1 MRGWRRSLTVL
12 AAGLLLVGLPGCRDN
27 DDQAAPP
34 PSPAPADTVALSADL
49 PAPLTIGVVVSLS
62 APPGEGAEWRDAAEG
77 AEVAVRRFVLG
88 GSQVDLTVLN
98 DKGTAQG
105 ATTAVQT
112 LLDRGVAGIVLASTG
127 KHQAAGL
134 AEASARGVPVLLP
147 YADSAATLPD
157 HSWLTGP
164 DAKTT
169 DARLV
174 QVLAKRGATK
184 PFLVNAGGGSV
195 TGLDPIGTR
204 IFRAGSDPT
213 AIADALR
220 RRLAAQPKAFDS
232 VVVSGPA
239 ELQAIMVRALRGAR
253 LDVPLALTPE
263 ALSPTFPATLHEA
276 DGSLS
281 DPLLSTGLDEGD
293 STALQPSARGR
304 SLAAYFSALQL
315 TAADPT
321 TKDFSGER
329 PFTAVAG
336 VADVR
341 SHDAVVALVR
351 AAAAAHSTDPA
362 AVAAALSGLTLGAA
376 DGIAGPT
383 LAFGTP
389 VAVADDAVVALG
401 STDQSPG
408 LRPTTAA
415 DKPTLYWFP
424 VPT

>member
-1 MRGWRRSLTVL
+1 MRRWRRRLPVL
-12 AAGLLLVGLPGCRDN
+12 AVGLLLVGLTGCRSN
-27 DDQAAPP
+27 DDNAAPP
-34 PSPAPADTVALSADL
+34 PSPAPADAVALTADL
-49 PAPLTIGVVVSLS
+49 PASLSIGVVVSLS

-77 AEVAVRRFVLG
+77 AEVAVHRFGLG

-98 DKGTAQG
+98 DHGTAQG
-105 ATTAVQT
+105 ATTAVHT
-112 LLDRGVAGIVLASTG
+112 LLDRGVAGVVLASTG
-127 KHQAAGL
+127 RHVAAGL

-147 YADSAATLPD
+147 YADDADALPD

-164 DAKTT
+164 DAQTT

-174 QVLAKRGATK
+174 QVLAKRGAKK
-184 PFLVNAGGGSV
+184 PFLVRTGGGSV
-195 TGLDPIGTR
+195 DGLEPVGTR
-204 IFRAGSDPT
+204 TFRAGADPSV
-213 AIADALR
+213 IASALR
-220 RRLAAQPKAFDS
+220 RRRAAQPTAFDS
-232 VVVSGPA
+232 VVVAGPA
-239 ELQAIMVRALRGAR
+239 ELQASMVRALQGAR
-253 LDVPLALTPE
+253 VDVPLALTAE
-263 ALSPTFPATLHEA
+263 ALSPTFPAALREA

-281 DPLLSTGLDEGD
+281 DPLLSAGLDEGD
-293 STALQPSARGR
+293 STALQPSAGGR
-304 SLAAYFSALQL
+304 ALAAFFSGLQL
-315 TAADPT
+315 TAADAT

-336 VADVR
+336 VADTR

-415 DKPTLYWFP
+415 DEATLHWFA